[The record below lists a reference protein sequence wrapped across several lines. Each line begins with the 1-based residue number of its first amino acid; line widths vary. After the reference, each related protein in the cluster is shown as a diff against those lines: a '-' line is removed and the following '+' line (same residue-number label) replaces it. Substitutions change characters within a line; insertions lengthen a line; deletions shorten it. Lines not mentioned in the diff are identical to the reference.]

1 MACWACEVSEAPTSK
16 RIQPREGRRLLGG
29 RGKAVGG
36 DGNRGAVVVGDH
48 NRVEVFGTLERA
60 RRQVEA
66 LTLGEVPSRAA
77 VPPGSFMPL
86 RPSRYLVGRE
96 VKG

>member
-1 MACWACEVSEAPTSK
+1 MVDVC
-16 RIQPREGRRLLGG
+16 LGG

-48 NRVEVFGTLERA
+48 NRVEVFRTLERV

-66 LTLGEVPSRAA
+66 LTPREISSRAA
-77 VPPGSFMPL
+77 LPPGSVMPL
-86 RPSRYLVGRE
+86 QPSRYFVGRE

>member
-1 MACWACEVSEAPTSK
+1 MKFPK
-16 RIQPREGRRLLGG
+16 RQRRSGSNPEKVDVCLGG